1 MARKRRTPNYAG
13 ALAQPIYVEDDY
25 KPAGGLGQLILEPDV
40 AAISKRAV
48 EKIWLLFKHYKID
61 PSDEQSWQELAL
73 SLAIAHVPGLQF
85 ANRPKPGRKTT
96 WKTVLGDELVRA
108 VEDVQSPTGV
118 GIKIKDALLKLHVDK
133 LGRWKDYT
141 VENLDVR
148 YREARA
154 RQKVLASLREAWLNE
169 IATAISSC
177 EPSATPP
184 PLGRLHEDD

>member
-1 MARKRRTPNYAG
+1 MLVSPRDAENFCLGAASSSLIFSRSRSVTSRRSR
-13 ALAQPIYVEDDY
+13 EFSSWSS
-25 KPAGGLGQLILEPDV
+25 
-40 AAISKRAV
+40 AIRS
-48 EKIWLLFKHYKID
+48 WLLFKHYKID

-96 WKTVLGDELVRA
+96 WKTGLGDELVRA

-169 IATAISSC
+169 IATAIVR
-177 EPSATPP
+177 AFRHAAAARAAAR
-184 PLGRLHEDD
+184 G

>member
-1 MARKRRTPNYAG
+1 MAGKRRAPNYTG
-13 ALAQPIYVEDDY
+13 ALAEPIYVEDHY
-25 KPAGGLGQLILEPDV
+25 KVRGLGQAQEPDV

-96 WKTVLGDELVRA
+96 WKTGLGDELVRA